1 MNISETA
8 VQTIRDAANLFCSEV
23 ENFIANSGNAANTN
37 PSTYALAGQVN
48 ILPMT
53 TTEEDTLEAVAI
65 ALYGIGATILGADLY
80 ARLVAL
86 EAALDT
92 YAGE

>member
-1 MNISETA
+1 MTISESA
-8 VQTIRDAANLFCSEV
+8 VQTIRDAANLFCAEV
-23 ENFIANSGNAANTN
+23 ESFIANSGNVSGVSNGTWD
-37 PSTYALAGQVN
+37 G
-48 ILPMT
+48 IKMT
-53 TTEEDTLEAVAI
+53 TTEEDTLEAVAV

-80 ARLVAL
+80 ARLVAV